1 VPEGGDA
8 RPDRRRGFDSDAWL
22 SGANPFLWA
31 LLAAASASHAS
42 AAFFA
47 NAANFLAPNDS
58 GKLPAPLW
66 TTANTVALELSTMR
80 LRDFSTPERGQA
92 TLVCAPYALHG
103 ATIVDFAPGH
113 SVVQALRKAGVAR
126 LFVTDWRSATPPMRY
141 FSIDSY
147 LADLNVAVD
156 EIGAPVDLIG
166 LCQGGWLAL
175 VYAARFPEKVRR
187 LVLAGA
193 PIDIRAGHSQL
204 SRMAVDAPAGAFE
217 TLVDRGGGR
226 VLGRDVLALWAPA
239 LAADDV
245 PRILQ
250 VPVDIDRDRLR
261 ELETRFAAWYAWTL
275 DMPGTYFLQVAR
287 RLFKENQIAEGRFVA
302 LGHPV
307 DLARVRAPM
316 FLLAA
321 RDDEIVGPSQLLVT
335 AGLVGT
341 PKGAIQTTTE
351 PCGHLSLFLGART
364 IEGTWQRI
372 GHWLGRSPPS
382 SKDIRRAIN
391 SP

>member
-1 VPEGGDA
+1 LRRAAHRA
-8 RPDRRRGFDSDAWL
+8 R
-22 SGANPFLWA
+22 
-31 LLAAASASHAS
+31 
-42 AAFFA
+42 
-47 NAANFLAPNDS
+47 
-58 GKLPAPLW
+58 K
-66 TTANTVALELSTMR
+66 
-80 LRDFSTPERGQA
+80 QA
-92 TLVCAPYALHG
+92 
-103 ATIVDFAPGH
+103 
-113 SVVQALRKAGVAR
+113 
-126 LFVTDWRSATPPMRY
+126 RY

-156 EIGAPVDLIG
+156 EIDAPVDLIG

-204 SRMAVDAPAGAFE
+204 SRMAEMLRRPPSKRLLVAAEAG
-217 TLVDRGGGR
+217 

-275 DMPGTYFLQVAR
+275 DMPGAYFLQVAR
-287 RLFKENQIAEGRFVA
+287 RLFKENQIAEGRFIA

-321 RDDEIVGPSQLLVT
+321 RDDEIVSPSQLLVSSGLGIGRPP
-335 AGLVGT
+335 AGAPPSRCRWRGQSWT
-341 PKGAIQTTTE
+341 RPSRCSNTSDTE
-351 PCGHLSLFLGART
+351 PRQSILRAQLPCGH
-364 IEGTWQRI
+364 
-372 GHWLGRSPPS
+372 GR
-382 SKDIRRAIN
+382 KQVRDRFGR
-391 SP
+391 